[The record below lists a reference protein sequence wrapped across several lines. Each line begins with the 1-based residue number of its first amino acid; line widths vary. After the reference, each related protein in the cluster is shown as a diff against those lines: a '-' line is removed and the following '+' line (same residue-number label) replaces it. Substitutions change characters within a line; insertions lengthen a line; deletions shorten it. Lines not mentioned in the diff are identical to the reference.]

1 MTPPRWESTEV
12 FMIKGFRE
20 FLMRGNVV
28 DLAVAVVVGAAFT
41 ALINSLVKD
50 IITPLI
56 AAIAGQHDFGSLTLT
71 IHKSTFRYGDFIN
84 AVISFLL
91 IAAAVYFLVVLP
103 MNKMAE
109 MRKARLAAQG
119 QVEEEGEAPS
129 DEVLLLTEIRDLLS
143 AQQPR

>member
-1 MTPPRWESTEV
+1 
-12 FMIKGFRE
+12 MIKGFKD
-20 FLMRGNVV
+20 FLMRGNVI

-41 ALINSLVKD
+41 ALVNSLVKD

-56 AAIAGQHDFGSLTLT
+56 AALAGQHDFTNLTFT

-109 MRKARLAAQG
+109 MRKGRLAAEG
-119 QVEEEGEAPS
+119 HVEEEGEVPS

>member
-1 MTPPRWESTEV
+1 
-12 FMIKGFRE
+12 MIKGFKE

-28 DLAVAVVVGAAFT
+28 DLAVAVVIGAAFT
-41 ALINSLVKD
+41 ALVNSLVKD

-56 AAIAGQHDFGSLTLT
+56 AAIAGKHDFSDLTFT
-71 IHKSTFRYGDFIN
+71 IHNSTFRYGDFLN

-91 IAAAVYFLVVLP
+91 IAAAVYFIIVMP

-109 MRKARLAAQG
+109 LRKARLAAQG
-119 QVEEEGEAPS
+119 HVEEEGEAPS
-129 DEVLLLTEIRDLLS
+129 DEVLLLTDIRDLLS

>member
-1 MTPPRWESTEV
+1 
-12 FMIKGFRE
+12 MIKGFRD
-20 FLMRGNVV
+20 FLMRGNVI
-28 DLAVAVVVGAAFT
+28 DMAVAVVIGAAFT
-41 ALINSLVKD
+41 ALVNSLVKD

-56 AAIAGQHDFGSLTLT
+56 AALAGQHDFSNLTFT

-84 AVISFLL
+84 AVISFAL
-91 IAAAVYFLVVLP
+91 IAAAVYFVVVLP

-109 MRKARLAAQG
+109 MRKARLAAEG
-119 QVEEEGEAPS
+119 HVEEEGEVPS

>member
-1 MTPPRWESTEV
+1 
-12 FMIKGFRE
+12 MIKGFKE

-28 DLAVAVVVGAAFT
+28 DLAVAVVIGVAFT

-50 IITPLI
+50 IITPLV
-56 AAIAGQHDFGSLTLT
+56 AAIAGQHDFSSLTFT

-84 AVISFLL
+84 AVITFLL
-91 IAAAVYFLVVLP
+91 IAAAVYFVIVLP

-119 QVEEEGEAPS
+119 HVEEEGEAPN

-143 AQQPR
+143 AQAPR

>member
-1 MTPPRWESTEV
+1 
-12 FMIKGFRE
+12 MIKGFKE

-28 DLAVAVVVGAAFT
+28 DLAVAVVIGVAFT
-41 ALINSLVKD
+41 ALVNAFVKD
-50 IITPLI
+50 IVTPLI
-56 AAIAGQHDFGSLTLT
+56 AAIAGKHDFSDLTFT
-71 IHKSTFRYGDFIN
+71 INKSTFRYGDFVN

-91 IAAAVYFLVVLP
+91 VAAAVYFFIVLP

-129 DEVLLLTEIRDLLS
+129 DEVLLLTDIRDLLS

>member
-1 MTPPRWESTEV
+1 
-12 FMIKGFRE
+12 MIKGFKD
-20 FLMRGNVV
+20 FLMRGNVI

-41 ALINSLVKD
+41 ALVNSLVKD

-56 AAIAGQHDFGSLTLT
+56 AALAGQHDFSNLTFT
-71 IHKSTFRYGDFIN
+71 IHQSTFRYGDFIN
-84 AVISFLL
+84 AVISFVL
-91 IAAAVYFLVVLP
+91 IAAAVYFVVVLP

-109 MRKARLAAQG
+109 MRKVRLAAEG
-119 QVEEEGEAPS
+119 HVEEEGEVPS

>member
-1 MTPPRWESTEV
+1 
-12 FMIKGFRE
+12 MIKGFKD
-20 FLMRGNVV
+20 FLMRGNVI

-41 ALINSLVKD
+41 ALVNSLVKD

-56 AAIAGQHDFGSLTLT
+56 AALAGQHDFTNLTFT

-84 AVISFLL
+84 AVIAFLL

-109 MRKARLAAQG
+109 MRKARLATEG
-119 QVEEEGEAPS
+119 HVEDEGEVPS

>member
-1 MTPPRWESTEV
+1 
-12 FMIKGFRE
+12 MIKGFKE

-41 ALINSLVKD
+41 ALVNSLVKD

-56 AAIAGQHDFGSLTLT
+56 AAIAGQHDFSALKFTV
-71 IHKSTFRYGDFIN
+71 HKSTFGYGDFIN

-91 IAAAVYFLVVLP
+91 IAAAVYFIIVLP

-109 MRKARLAAQG
+109 LRKARLAAEG
-119 QVEEEGEAPS
+119 HVEEEGEAPR

-143 AQQPR
+143 TQQPR

>member
-1 MTPPRWESTEV
+1 
-12 FMIKGFRE
+12 MIKGFKE

-28 DLAVAVVVGAAFT
+28 DLAVAVVIGVAFT

-50 IITPLI
+50 IITPLV
-56 AAIAGQHDFGSLTLT
+56 AAIAGQHDFSSLTFT

-91 IAAAVYFLVVLP
+91 IAAAVYFVIVLP

-119 QVEEEGEAPS
+119 HVEEEGEAPN

-143 AQQPR
+143 AQAPR

>member
-1 MTPPRWESTEV
+1 
-12 FMIKGFRE
+12 MIKGFKE

-28 DLAVAVVVGAAFT
+28 DLAVAVVIGVAFT
-41 ALINSLVKD
+41 ALVNAFVKD
-50 IITPLI
+50 IVTPLI
-56 AAIAGQHDFGSLTLT
+56 AAIAGKHDFSDLTFT
-71 IHKSTFRYGDFIN
+71 INKSTFRYGDFVN

-91 IAAAVYFLVVLP
+91 VAAAVYFFIVLP
-103 MNKMAE
+103 LNKMAE

-129 DEVLLLTEIRDLLS
+129 DEVLLLTDIRDLLS

>member
-1 MTPPRWESTEV
+1 
-12 FMIKGFRE
+12 MIKGFKE

-28 DLAVAVVVGAAFT
+28 DLAVAVVIGAAFT
-41 ALINSLVKD
+41 ALVNSLVKD
-50 IITPLI
+50 IVTPLI
-56 AAIAGQHDFGSLTLT
+56 AAIAGKHDFSDLTFT
-71 IHKSTFRYGDFIN
+71 IHNSTFRYGDFIN
-84 AVISFLL
+84 ALIAFLL
-91 IAAAVYFLVVLP
+91 IAAAVYFLIVLP

-119 QVEEEGEAPS
+119 HVEEEGEAPS

>member
-1 MTPPRWESTEV
+1 
-12 FMIKGFRE
+12 MIKGFKE

-28 DLAVAVVVGAAFT
+28 DLAVAVVIGVAFT
-41 ALINSLVKD
+41 ALVNSLVKD

-56 AAIAGQHDFGSLTLT
+56 AAIFGQHDFSGLTFT
-71 IHKSTFRYGDFIN
+71 IHKSTFRYGNFIN

-91 IAAAVYFLVVLP
+91 IAAAVYFLIVLP